1 MLHLHLTSIVL
12 AIILFV
18 VVYVLYKKD
27 SSPENKLPKI
37 LHMVLRLFYILVIAS
52 GLIVYIQNMDGISNA
67 GSHMEYGLKV
77 LFGLFSVALM
87 ESTLVRLKKQSPAA
101 NKIAIVAVVLIIIT
115 VGLGTYLP
123 LGVL

>member
-12 AIILFV
+12 AIILFL

-27 SSPENKLPKI
+27 SSAENKLPKI
-37 LHMVLRLFYILVIAS
+37 LHMVLRLFYILIIVS
-52 GLIVYIQNMDGISNA
+52 GLIAYIQNMEGISRA
-67 GSHMEYGLKV
+67 GSHMEYGFKV
-77 LFGLFSVALM
+77 LFGLFSVGLM

-101 NKIAIVAVVLIIIT
+101 NKLVIVAAVLLIIT
-115 VGLGTYLP
+115 VGLGVYLP